1 MKKNLLK
8 IILIGLPLCV
18 LVIFSV
24 YKSAQ
29 AKSEKPPAPVI
40 IEKKMPPLQIEAP
53 VQKNASPRDEAKYIK
68 DDINS
73 ILDTYKMF
81 VQQGDLGKT
90 LTDIGAVLELNNNAD
105 LQKNKLARFMKNMLR
120 GLAANTDIDTIKG
133 LMVAIASMD
142 KSALQGKNSVSEG
155 LIQMMER
162 NMYGQLKTKADVK
175 TSSMR
180 SLLFMLQGAD
190 VDLNLKIL
198 GIDTHI
204 PMLHFVDSP
213 DHPAGQSGTVS
224 HITKNV
230 AGWTIGEIVTAQQWG
245 REGKIMLDKKS
256 VAMDKFQAL
265 DWVLYKK
272 SYHFKFAGIS
282 IMKFNGLVGMMS
294 NRLVQLFL
302 PNSITDSFPA
312 FVDLAGGITAAEYN
326 GGKYD
331 GFTTISWKDRYG
343 TAGKRHKL
351 FALFGPI
358 MEYYWNS
365 PYPDGRLRSSDMMAL
380 MAGLN
385 EIDPSGYRPLN
396 SLFGKY
402 NAKATF
408 RQDDLPGAQTV
419 TKTLEDRGLLIVLL
433 KGKGDDNG
441 GILGPALD
449 LLARVVSAL
458 NAKDSA
464 PGQYKKEHPEFKGN
478 TALEVIFA
486 EMHRL
491 GFNKDKEKA
500 EHLID
505 KTITALFEVKKG
517 ESKNKVAQLEDLVR
531 ALANT
536 ANDKVFMDS
545 VRADLVK
552 IAQATQN
559 LIYHDDLARILPA
572 FDEIL
577 SLNDSTDPQRN
588 TLAKFV
594 NRTLNAAAP
603 LSEPA
608 MVKGMLLSLL
618 SVDKSALEAHG
629 VSEGVIYMAHHNM
642 YAQKR
647 ETADINTSQLRLFFF
662 LIENA
667 DRKMP
672 LTVNGKN
679 TGIDLMKLL
688 DSPDHPPSDPGT
700 VRDTT
705 TNIAQWYVGEMV
717 TAFRWGREGKI
728 MLNGRYV
735 HMNQY
740 QAYDWLLF
748 KKRYQ
753 MSGIGRIPLNFTG
766 INGLLTDDIV
776 TSFLPPGARDTVVTL
791 TELAGGMTDAEY
803 ARGKYSGFTSNSWK
817 YRYGTGGRRHKA
829 MALYNPFLEF
839 LWNTHYPQGGQRSGD
854 FVRLVRS
861 LNEVSVADYQP
872 LLKDGVLNRRATF
885 RHDGQLTGKS
895 VIKIVEDSRLLSIL
909 SSGHGTD
916 DNGLLA
922 SYLDLLIRIIAKLNE
937 KDSVPEY
944 YKKNNPDFRGNTAL
958 DMIFAQIKTGD
969 VGSNSG
975 EANKL
980 VERVNKL
987 LFVPEPGETQN
998 LVARIHEYVKI
1009 IEQTVAVFNEPGT
1022 NNRDQVENS
1031 VRRQSMANGG

>member
-29 AKSEKPPAPVI
+29 AKSEKPPAPVV
-40 IEKKMPPLQIEAP
+40 IEKKKPSLQTEAP
-53 VQKNASPRDEAKYIK
+53 VQKNANPRDEVKYIK

-81 VQQGDLGKT
+81 VQQGDFGKT
-90 LTDIGAVLELNNNAD
+90 FTDIGDILALNNNAD
-105 LQKNKLARFMKNMLR
+105 LQKNKLAKFVKKALS
-120 GLAANTDIDTIKG
+120 GLAANTDMDTVKG
-133 LMVAIASMD
+133 LLMAVSSMD

-175 TSSMR
+175 ISSMR

-190 VDLNLKIL
+190 VDLNLKIM
-198 GIDTHI
+198 GINTHI
-204 PMLHFVDSP
+204 PMLYFVDSP
-213 DHPAGQSGTVS
+213 DHPAGQAGTVS
-224 HITKNV
+224 NITKNV
-230 AGWTIGEIVTAQQWG
+230 AGWTIGEIVTAQKWG

-256 VAMDKFQAL
+256 VAMDQFQAL

-282 IMKFNGLVGMMS
+282 VMKFNGLVGMMS
-294 NRLVQLFL
+294 NRLVQMFL
-302 PNSITDSFPA
+302 PSSITDPFPA
-312 FVDLAGGITAAEYN
+312 FVDLAGGMTDAEYN

-331 GFTTISWKDRYG
+331 GFTNTSWKDRYG

-365 PYPDGRLRSSDMMAL
+365 PYPDGRLRSSSMMAL

-385 EIDPSGYRPLN
+385 EIDPSGYQPLN

-433 KGKGDDNG
+433 KGKGDDKG
-441 GILGPALD
+441 GMLGPALD

-491 GFNKDKEKA
+491 GFDKDKA
-500 EHLID
+500 NADRLID
-505 KTITALFEVKKG
+505 EAVTALFEVKKG

-536 ANDKVFMDS
+536 ARDKVFMDS

-552 IAQATQN
+552 IAQANQN
-559 LIYHDDLARILPA
+559 LIYHDDLARVLPA
-572 FDEIL
+572 FDQIL
-577 SLNDSTDPQRN
+577 SLNDNTDPERN

-618 SVDKSALEAHG
+618 SVDRSALDAHG
-629 VSEGVIYMAHHNM
+629 ISEGVIYMAHHNM

-672 LTVNGKN
+672 LTVNGKD

-688 DSPDHPPSDPGT
+688 DSPDHPPKEPGT

-728 MLNGRYV
+728 MLNGKYV

-766 INGLLTDDIV
+766 INGLLTDDTV
-776 TSFLPPGARDTVVTL
+776 RSFLPPGARDTVVTL
-791 TELAGGMTDAEY
+791 TELAGGMTNAEY
-803 ARGKYSGFTSNSWK
+803 AGGKYSGFTSNSWK
-817 YRYGTGGRRHKA
+817 FRYGTGGKRHKA

-839 LWNTHYPQGGQRSGD
+839 LWNSHYPKGGQRSGD

-861 LNEVSVADYQP
+861 LNEVSVADYRP
-872 LLKDGVLNRRATF
+872 LLKDDVLNRNATF
-885 RHDGQLTGKS
+885 RHDNQFTGKS
-895 VIKIVEDSRLLSIL
+895 VIKIVEDSRLLSIV
-909 SSGHGTD
+909 SRSHGPD
-916 DNGLLA
+916 DNGLMAPSLN
-922 SYLDLLIRIIAKLNE
+922 LLINIVAKLNE
-937 KDSVPEY
+937 PNSVPDY
-944 YKKNNPDFRGNTAL
+944 YKKNNPGFRGNTAL
-958 DMIFAQIKTGD
+958 DMIFADMDKGNAADHSSQAKT
-969 VGSNSG
+969 
-975 EANKL
+975 L
-980 VERVNKL
+980 VEKVNKL
-987 LFVPEPGETQN
+987 LFAPEPGETRN
-998 LVARIHEYVKI
+998 LVSRINEYVKI
-1009 IEQTVAVFNEPGT
+1009 IEQTVAVFNEPGM
-1022 NNRDQVENS
+1022 NNRNQAENS
-1031 VRRQSMANGG
+1031 ARRQSLANGG

>member
-8 IILIGLPLCV
+8 IILIGIPLGVLLSFPLCRN
-18 LVIFSV
+18 
-24 YKSAQ
+24 AQ
-29 AKSEKPPAPVI
+29 AKPEKPQAPVAVVSKAPVAQA
-40 IEKKMPPLQIEAP
+40 ETP
-53 VQKNASPRDEAKYIK
+53 VQKNAVLKDDAKYIK
-68 DDINS
+68 DDINA

-81 VQQGDLGKT
+81 VQQGDFGKT
-90 LTDIGAVLELNNNAD
+90 LTDIGDVLALNNNPD
-105 LQKNKLARFMKNMLR
+105 PQKNKLAKFVKNSLR
-120 GLAANTDIDTIKG
+120 GLAANTDIDTVKG
-133 LMVAIASMD
+133 LMLAVSSMD

-162 NMYGQLKTKADVK
+162 NMCGQLKTKADVK
-175 TSSMR
+175 ISSMR

-198 GIDTHI
+198 GINTHI
-204 PMLHFVDSP
+204 PMLYFVDSP
-213 DHPAGQSGTVS
+213 DHPAGQAGTVS
-224 HITKNV
+224 KITKNV
-230 AGWTIGEIVTAQQWG
+230 AGWTIGEIVTAQKWG
-245 REGKIMLDKKS
+245 REGKIMVDKKY
-256 VAMDKFQAL
+256 VTMDKFQAL

-282 IMKFNGLVGMMS
+282 VMKFNGLVGMMS
-294 NRLVQLFL
+294 SRLVQLFL
-302 PNSITDSFPA
+302 PATITDPFPA
-312 FVDLAGGITAAEYN
+312 FVDLAGGMTNAEFN
-326 GGKYD
+326 NGKYD
-331 GFTTISWKDRYG
+331 GFTATSWKDRYG

-358 MEYYWNS
+358 MEYYWNN
-365 PYPDGRLRSSDMMAL
+365 PYPDGRLRSGNMMAL

-385 EIDPSGYRPLN
+385 EIDPAGYRPLN
-396 SLFGKY
+396 SMFGKV
-402 NAKATF
+402 NPKATF
-408 RQDDLPGAQTV
+408 RQEELPGAQTV
-419 TKTLEDRGLLIVLL
+419 TKTLEDRGLLIALL
-433 KGKGDDNG
+433 KGKGDDKG
-441 GILGPALD
+441 GMLGPALD
-449 LLARVVSAL
+449 LLARVASAL

-464 PGQYKKEHPEFKGN
+464 PGQYIKEHPDFKGN
-478 TALEVIFA
+478 TALDVIFA
-486 EMHRL
+486 ELHRL
-491 GFNKDKEKA
+491 GFDKDKA
-500 EHLID
+500 NADRLINEAV
-505 KTITALFEVKKG
+505 TALFEVQKG

-536 ANDKVFMDS
+536 AKDKVFMDS

-559 LIYHDDLARILPA
+559 LIYHDDLARVLPA
-572 FDEIL
+572 FDQIL
-577 SLNDSTDPQRN
+577 SLNDNTDPGCN

-618 SVDKSALEAHG
+618 LVDRSALDAHG
-629 VSEGVIYMAHHNM
+629 ISEGVIYMAHHNM

-672 LTVNGKN
+672 LTVNGRD

-688 DSPDHPPSDPGT
+688 DSPDHPPKEPGT

-728 MLNGRYV
+728 MLNGKYV

-766 INGLLTDDIV
+766 INGLLTDDTV
-776 TSFLPPGARDTVVTL
+776 RSFLPPGARDTVVTL

-817 YRYGTGGRRHKA
+817 FRYGTGGKRHKA

-839 LWNTHYPQGGQRSGD
+839 LWNSRYPQGGQRSGD

-861 LNEVSVADYQP
+861 LNEVSVADYRP
-872 LLKDGVLNRRATF
+872 LFKDGVSNRNASF
-885 RHDGQLTGKS
+885 RHDSQFTGKS
-895 VIKIVEDSRLLSIL
+895 VIKIVEDSRLLSVF
-909 SSGHGTD
+909 SRSHSPD
-916 DNGLLA
+916 DNGLMAPSLN
-922 SYLDLLIRIIAKLNE
+922 LLINIIAKLNE
-937 KDSVPEY
+937 QNSVPDY
-944 YKKNNPDFRGNTAL
+944 YKKNNPGFRGNTAL
-958 DMIFAQIKTGD
+958 DMIFAGFEKGNNAD
-969 VGSNSG
+969 KSN
-975 EANKL
+975 EARML
-980 VERVNKL
+980 VEKINKL
-987 LFVPEPGETQN
+987 LFVPGPGETQN
-998 LVARIHEYVKI
+998 LVSRVHEYVKI
-1009 IEQTVAVFNEPGT
+1009 IEQSFAVFQDSNT
-1022 NNRDQVENS
+1022 NSSRQAENS
-1031 VRRQSMANGG
+1031 VQRQPAANRG

>member
-8 IILIGLPLCV
+8 NILIGIPFCV
-18 LVIFSV
+18 LVLFPLD
-24 YKSAQ
+24 KSAQ
-29 AKSEKPPAPVI
+29 AKPEQPQTPVAVVNKAPAAQA
-40 IEKKMPPLQIEAP
+40 ETS
-53 VQKNASPRDEAKYIK
+53 VQNNTIAQDDAAYIK
-68 DDINS
+68 DDVNA

-81 VQQGDLGKT
+81 VQQGDFGKT
-90 LTDIGAVLELNNNAD
+90 LTDIGDVLALNNNPD
-105 LQKNKLARFMKNMLR
+105 PQKNKLAKFVKNALR
-120 GLAANTDIDTIKG
+120 GLAANTDIDTVKG

-162 NMYGQLKTKADVK
+162 NMYGQEKAKADVK
-175 TSSMR
+175 ISSMR

-190 VDLNLKIL
+190 VDLNLKIF
-198 GIDTHI
+198 GINTHI
-204 PMLHFVDSP
+204 PMLYFVDSP
-213 DHPAGQSGTVS
+213 DHPAGQAGTVS
-224 HITKNV
+224 KITKNV
-230 AGWTIGEIVTAQQWG
+230 AGWTIGEIVTAQKWG
-245 REGKIMLDKKS
+245 REGKIMLDKKY
-256 VAMDKFQAL
+256 VAMDQFQAL

-282 IMKFNGLVGMMS
+282 IMKFNGLAGMMS

-302 PNSITDSFPA
+302 PSTITDPFPA
-312 FVDLAGGITAAEYN
+312 FVDLAGGMTDAEYN
-326 GGKYD
+326 GDKYD
-331 GFTTISWKDRYG
+331 GFTATSWKDRYG

-358 MEYYWNS
+358 MEYYWNN
-365 PYPDGRLRSSDMMAL
+365 PYPDGRLRSSNMMAL

-385 EIDPSGYRPLN
+385 EIDPSGYKPLN
-396 SLFGKY
+396 TLFGKY

-408 RQDDLPGAQTV
+408 RQNDDQTV
-419 TKTLEDRGLLIVLL
+419 TKTLEDKGLLITLL
-433 KGKGDDNG
+433 KGKGDYKG
-441 GILGPALD
+441 GMLGPSLD

-464 PGQYKKEHPEFKGN
+464 SGQYKKEHPDFKGN
-478 TALEVIFA
+478 TALDVIFA
-486 EMHRL
+486 ELHRL
-491 GFNKDKEKA
+491 GFDKDKA
-500 EHLID
+500 NADRLIHEAV
-505 KTITALFEVKKG
+505 TALFEVQKG
-517 ESKNKVAQLEDLVR
+517 ESKNRVAQVEDLVR
-531 ALANT
+531 ALANAT
-536 ANDKVFMDS
+536 RDKVFMDS

-559 LIYHDDLARILPA
+559 LIYHDDLARVLPA
-572 FDEIL
+572 FDQIL
-577 SLNDSTDPQRN
+577 ALNDSPDPGRN

-608 MVKGMLLSLL
+608 MVKGMLQSLL
-618 SVDKSALEAHG
+618 LVDRSALDAHG
-629 VSEGVIYMAHHNM
+629 ISEGVIYMAHHNM

-672 LTVNGKN
+672 LTVNGRD

-688 DSPDHPPSDPGT
+688 DSPDHPPSEPGT

-717 TAFRWGREGKI
+717 TAFRWGREGRI
-728 MLNGRYV
+728 ILNGKYV

-766 INGLLTDDIV
+766 INGLLTDDTV
-776 TSFLPPGARDTVVTL
+776 RSFLPPGARDTVVTL
-791 TELAGGMTDAEY
+791 TELAGGMTAAEY
-803 ARGKYSGFTSNSWK
+803 AGGKYNGFTSNSWK
-817 YRYGTGGRRHKA
+817 FRYGTGGKRHKA
-829 MALYNPFLEF
+829 MALYNPFLEY
-839 LWNTHYPQGGQRSGD
+839 LWNARYPNGGQRSGD

-861 LNEVSVADYQP
+861 LNEVSVVDYRP
-872 LLKDGVLNRRATF
+872 LLKEGALNRNATF
-885 RHDGQLTGKS
+885 RHDSQFTGKS

-909 SSGHGTD
+909 SRSHGPS
-916 DNGLLA
+916 DNGLMA
-922 SYLDLLIRIIAKLNE
+922 PSLDLLINIVAKLNE
-937 KDSVPEY
+937 QGSVPDY

-958 DMIFAQIKTGD
+958 DMIFADMDKVNVSD
-969 VGSNSG
+969 HSS
-975 EANKL
+975 EAKAR
-980 VERVNKL
+980 VEKINKL
-987 LFVPEPGETQN
+987 LFVPGPGETQN
-998 LVARIHEYVKI
+998 FVARVQGYVKI
-1009 IEQTVAVFNEPGT
+1009 IEQSFAVFQDSDT
-1022 NNRDQVENS
+1022 NNSRQAEIS
-1031 VRRQSMANGG
+1031 VRRLPAVNRG